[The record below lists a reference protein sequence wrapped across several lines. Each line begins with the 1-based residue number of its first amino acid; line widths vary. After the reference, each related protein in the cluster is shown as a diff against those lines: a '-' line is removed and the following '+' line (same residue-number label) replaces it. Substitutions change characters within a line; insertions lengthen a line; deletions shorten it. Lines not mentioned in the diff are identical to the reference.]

1 MRLKKRQ
8 KEKVLELI
16 SAGAKTDE
24 INGAGVVFDPPF
36 TVTRSQVNKYRQ
48 TRKVELQA
56 ILKVDEKN
64 ALTTGLS
71 LRENRIIKLQQLAEL
86 MGRDLF
92 GGFLWTEELKGVGS
106 GEAAEV
112 VEYDQFNTAEVA
124 QYRGVLEDIAAETGG
139 RKQTVEQ
146 SGSVNLNVI
155 YKDKPKMD
163 EEDGIKK

>member
-1 MRLKKRQ
+1 MRLKKAQ
-8 KEKVLELI
+8 KEKVLELVA
-16 SAGAKTDE
+16 AGAKTDE
-24 INGAGVVFDPPF
+24 INAAGAVFDPPF
-36 TVTRSQVNKYRQ
+36 VVSREQVYKYRK

-155 YKDKPKMD
+155 YKDKPKMS
-163 EEDGIKK
+163 EEDGT